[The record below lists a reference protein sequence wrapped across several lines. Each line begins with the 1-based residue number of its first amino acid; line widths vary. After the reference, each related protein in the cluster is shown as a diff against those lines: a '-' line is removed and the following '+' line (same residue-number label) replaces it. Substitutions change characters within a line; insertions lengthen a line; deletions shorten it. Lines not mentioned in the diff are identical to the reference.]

1 MPLLF
6 SLLLLLLVWN
16 NFSHLSNAAP
26 CVCVKFVVR
35 NCSSSNRMRL
45 DQPNDDDI
53 LSEKYCEGAVRYWCH
68 RMKSTIATEA
78 IHLIELCSVLCY
90 VCHIDMATGVVCVVY
105 SIDYWLLTFEFSFKY
120 SSPIQLVLI
129 QYVKFYSSLY
139 LVGIVSFIEFTELLR
154 TLFAANSIE
163 KLENFDEIVYV
174 FVYAS
179 WLSTLLSFTISYI
192 LFIFTLKSI
201 HFHFQMCTSKPFES
215 LWIFL
220 FLVALFVAD
229 IVIFVTHISQSES
242 DCRMKC
248 HRQ

>member
-1 MPLLF
+1 MP
-6 SLLLLLLVWN
+6 
-16 NFSHLSNAAP
+16 
-26 CVCVKFVVR
+26 
-35 NCSSSNRMRL
+35 
-45 DQPNDDDI
+45 
-53 LSEKYCEGAVRYWCH
+53 YWYGDW
-68 RMKSTIATEA
+68 
-78 IHLIELCSVLCY
+78 CSVC
-90 VCHIDMATGVVCVVY
+90 CVL
-105 SIDYWLLTFEFSFKY
+105 YWLLTFDFRIFVQIFFANSARLNSIREILFLSIFGWHCFVY
-120 SSPIQLVLI
+120 WI
-129 QYVKFYSSLY
+129 Y
-139 LVGIVSFIEFTELLR
+139 GAG

-192 LFIFTLKSI
+192 LFISTLKSI
-201 HFHFQMCTSKPFES
+201 QFHFQMCTSKPFES